1 MATIVALCEIENGHP
16 KWMSEL
22 TLEEQ
27 GPVSLALINHNDD
40 TTVGLYAITGPP
52 AVLHKITKMKS
63 VTKILEKGKED
74 TVLDDTVSDKLSAK
88 SAKRLSRQTAGETAA
103 FICQNLHTRVRVDY
117 NTWSLRDYDDYSKE
131 LADAGAVIDEVDEQV
146 DKP

>member
-22 TLEEQ
+22 TPEEQ

-52 AVLHKITKMKS
+52 AVLDKIAEMES
-63 VTKILEKGKED
+63 VTRILEKGKED
-74 TVLDDTVSDKLSAK
+74 TVLDDTVSD
-88 SAKRLSRQTAGETAA
+88 RLSTKLAKPLSRRPAGEAAA

-117 NTWSLRDYDDYSKE
+117 NSWALRDYDDYSRE
-131 LADAGAVIDEVDEQV
+131 LADVGKVDEQV
-146 DKP
+146 EKP

>member
-22 TLEEQ
+22 TPEEQ
-27 GPVSLALINHNDD
+27 APVSLALINHNDD

-52 AVLHKITKMKS
+52 AVLNKIARIES
-63 VTKILEKGKED
+63 VTKILEKDKED
-74 TVLDDTVSDKLSAK
+74 TMLDDTVSDKLSAK
-88 SAKRLSRQTAGETAA
+88 LAKPLPRRTAGEAVA
-103 FICQNLHTRVRVDY
+103 LICQDLHSKVKVDY

-131 LADAGAVIDEVDEQV
+131 LEDVEAKVDEQV